1 MTTCVVL
8 ARIMPE
14 CMCSLCL
21 QVNAFVVKKGTKGF
35 KTSKIEGKIA
45 LRCVQ
50 NADITLTNCFV
61 PDSARLPG
69 VNNFQVRQACI
80 DTYHLHIQ

>member
-1 MTTCVVL
+1 ML
-8 ARIMPE
+8 A
-14 CMCSLCL
+14 CL

-35 KTSKIEGKIA
+35 KTSKIENKIA

-69 VNNFQVRQACI
+69 VNSFQVS
-80 DTYHLHIQ
+80 HLLFALQDLNTDF